1 MIMICGPTLFEV
13 CKKQLGPERLSP
25 GPSNQPYR
33 YRVLIQAALR
43 RAGALR
49 AGRRLAVLRRVVPER
64 LVAFFAAGLRREG
77 TFFFA
82 DFAMVRSLF
91 LFTRLDILPRN
102 ESTILEVDK
111 MSLNP

>member
-1 MIMICGPTLFEV
+1 
-13 CKKQLGPERLSP
+13 
-25 GPSNQPYR
+25 
-33 YRVLIQAALR
+33 VLVQAALR

-77 TFFFA
+77 AFFA